1 MLLLLVFAI
10 LVVASYGVWI
20 LAECSVYLRTIA
32 ESTQHPVR
40 SETGA
45 DQSPWVPADR
55 P

>member
-10 LVVASYGVWI
+10 LVVAAYGVWV
-20 LAECSVYLRTIA
+20 LAECSVYLRAIA
-32 ESTQHPVR
+32 EATQPPAR
-40 SETGA
+40 SGTAA